1 MASEYLD
8 EEWAR
13 VTNWPMEISSHGRIY
28 SISAHKFLKPARL
41 HGAIGEDWYVLCG
54 GSWHS
59 VRRLVSRCF
68 GIELPKEWEPYFDK
82 TPRYRAAP
90 YRGRVVH
97 TETGTVF
104 PNAKAAAGREPL
116 GDFNNVTSTFVRKG
130 EGAVPTST
138 AYHKG
143 EF

>member
-41 HGAIGEDWYVLCG
+41 HGTIGEDWYVLCG

-104 PNAKAAAGREPL
+104 PNAKTAAEHFNVSAATVSNAIHGRTTRPRL
-116 GDFNNVTSTFVRKG
+116 NFRK
-130 EGAVPTST
+130 EQS
-138 AYHKG
+138 
-143 EF
+143 